1 MFVSVNGHDLKG
13 AEYGKYTGIILIDF
27 QKAFDTFDYK
37 VLSEKNAVHMF
48 FRKKKTIKWFHS
60 YLTSRGFFISVN
72 NLFWK

>member
-48 FRKKKTIKWFHS
+48 FRKKKQ
-60 YLTSRGFFISVN
+60 
-72 NLFWK
+72 